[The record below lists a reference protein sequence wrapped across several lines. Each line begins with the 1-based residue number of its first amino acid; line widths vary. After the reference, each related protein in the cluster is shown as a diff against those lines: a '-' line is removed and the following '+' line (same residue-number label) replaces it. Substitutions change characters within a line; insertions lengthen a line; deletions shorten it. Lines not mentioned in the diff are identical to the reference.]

1 MLWGIWSL
9 VTWHQAYAFVNRAFI
24 RQIARCNVNQTVHRM
39 SVFKKRD
46 TVCLAMIVD
55 MVTFASWNVLVLA
68 MDHVIE
74 EMEYVRSV
82 QNIGLILT
90 VIRHVQIIVKK
101 VCVIGSLVNVKIV

>member
-1 MLWGIWSL
+1 MASGLCFCKPGFYSANCSL
-9 VTWHQAYAFVNRAFI
+9 QCQSNCAQNECLQETGHCMS
-24 RQIARCNVNQTVHRM
+24 CNDSR
-39 SVFKKRD
+39 
-46 TVCLAMIVD
+46 

-68 MDHVIE
+68 VDHVIE